1 MYFKTYTMNKI
12 TPLSLTIALVM
23 MVGIG
28 FSVYPNANAQ
38 NPTNTQENTL
48 KGGITSIQDDNPND
62 NTEWITGGAFK
73 MENVNSESPT
83 FNSTF
88 YMVKTDGSAAHTHD
102 IFDFVSV
109 GESTTN
115 GNSTSFNG
123 TSTVTMRGEPITDV
137 PTNITLLG
145 TDAISVSMDPEK
157 VNNHFGN
164 TSIYGTQHLICVEA
178 PQLCQ

>member
-1 MYFKTYTMNKI
+1 MYKTTSI
-12 TPLSLTIALVM
+12 FLTVSLAVLVA
-23 MVGIG
+23 IG
-28 FSVYPNANAQ
+28 FFFTYASAQ
-38 NPTNTQENTL
+38 NPSNPDPNIV
-48 KGGITSIQDDNPND
+48 KGGITSIQDDDPND
-62 NTEWITGGAFK
+62 NTDWITGGAYK
-73 MENVNSESPT
+73 MENITSGSPS

-88 YMVKTDGSAAHTHD
+88 YMIKTDGTAAHTHD
-102 IFDFVSV
+102 IYNFVAT
-109 GESTTN
+109 GQPTTN

-137 PTNITLLG
+137 QTYITLLG
-145 TDAISVSMDPEK
+145 TDAISISVDPEK